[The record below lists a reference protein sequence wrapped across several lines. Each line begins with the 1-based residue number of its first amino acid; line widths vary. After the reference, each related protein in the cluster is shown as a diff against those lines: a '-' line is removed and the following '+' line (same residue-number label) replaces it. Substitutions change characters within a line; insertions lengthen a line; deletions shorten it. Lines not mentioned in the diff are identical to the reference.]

1 MEQKRPKFKQNHKIK
16 DNYAV
21 AYMPQVSY
29 NATDDMEMT
38 LSAAF
43 FTGKGDNM
51 FANLK
56 EFNTFMFKAKY
67 SF

>member
-1 MEQKRPKFKQNHKIK
+1 
-16 DNYAV
+16 
-21 AYMPQVSY
+21 MPQVSY